1 MDARIK
7 KWIAPAA
14 IALIAAAAYFAWN
27 ASRDSGPGAGFVQ
40 GNGRIEATE
49 IDIATKL
56 PGRLA
61 EVLAAEGDF
70 VQAGTALARM
80 DVAALQAQRSEAVAR
95 HAQAQHGVATAHAQ
109 VALRE
114 SDLRATQAQVALRE
128 SELDAAQRRLARST
142 ELARD
147 GASSQQELDDDRAR
161 QRSARAGD
169 TPSKAQVDPARA
181 PIQAARTQAP
191 GAEAQVA
198 AAQASIERID
208 ADLHDATLTAPRDGR
223 VQFRIAQEGEV
234 LGAGGRV
241 LNLVDLS
248 DVYMTFFLPETAAG
262 RVAIGSEARIIL
274 DAAPHIV
281 IPATISFVSATA
293 QFTPKTVETA
303 SERQKLMFRVRAQI
317 DRELLARHLQQVKT
331 GLPGVTW
338 VKLDANTPWPA
349 TLQPN
354 VPQ

>member
-161 QRSARAGD
+161 ERSARAAL
-169 TPSKAQVDPARA
+169 TAAQAQVDAARA
-181 PIQAARTQAP
+181 AIQAARTQVT

>member
-128 SELDAAQRRLARST
+128 SELDAAQRRLARS
-142 ELARD
+142 
-147 GASSQQELDDDRAR
+147 
-161 QRSARAGD
+161 
-169 TPSKAQVDPARA
+169 PS
-181 PIQAARTQAP
+181 
-191 GAEAQVA
+191 
-198 AAQASIERID
+198 
-208 ADLHDATLTAPRDGR
+208 
-223 VQFRIAQEGEV
+223 
-234 LGAGGRV
+234 
-241 LNLVDLS
+241 
-248 DVYMTFFLPETAAG
+248 
-262 RVAIGSEARIIL
+262 
-274 DAAPHIV
+274 
-281 IPATISFVSATA
+281 
-293 QFTPKTVETA
+293 
-303 SERQKLMFRVRAQI
+303 
-317 DRELLARHLQQVKT
+317 
-331 GLPGVTW
+331 
-338 VKLDANTPWPA
+338 WPA
-349 TLQPN
+349 TAHP
-354 VPQ
+354 PSRSWTTTAPASAAPRRA

>member
-1 MDARIK
+1 M
-7 KWIAPAA
+7 
-14 IALIAAAAYFAWN
+14 
-27 ASRDSGPGAGFVQ
+27 SPGAGFVQ

-147 GASSQQELDDDRAR
+147 GASSQQELDDANR
-161 QRSARAGD
+161 
-169 TPSKAQVDPARA
+169 
-181 PIQAARTQAP
+181 
-191 GAEAQVA
+191 
-198 AAQASIERID
+198 
-208 ADLHDATLTAPRDGR
+208 
-223 VQFRIAQEGEV
+223 
-234 LGAGGRV
+234 
-241 LNLVDLS
+241 
-248 DVYMTFFLPETAAG
+248 YM
-262 RVAIGSEARIIL
+262 
-274 DAAPHIV
+274 
-281 IPATISFVSATA
+281 
-293 QFTPKTVETA
+293 
-303 SERQKLMFRVRAQI
+303 
-317 DRELLARHLQQVKT
+317 REKK
-331 GLPGVTW
+331 GW
-338 VKLDANTPWPA
+338 S
-349 TLQPN
+349 
-354 VPQ
+354 